1 MAKRLDSRS
10 LRLFLAVA
18 RTLSFRQAA
27 EALHLSQPPLSRA
40 IRELEERL
48 GTPLFE
54 RDTQGV
60 SLTDAGRTL
69 LPFARRMDR
78 LLDDAEAALA
88 AAHPPSRERLR
99 IGLTTAI
106 ETSALRR
113 LLAPVEAAYP
123 GATVAATD
131 SSPRLVRQ
139 LLAGR
144 LDAAFVALPVAAPG
158 VDLRALGSQAMVV
171 ALSASHPL
179 ARRRR
184 LALAD
189 LAGEPVFQFERARQ
203 PLFHDHCQRVFDAHG
218 FAPRF
223 VREPEDHHVL
233 LAEVATGRGV
243 ALLPSSF
250 TALRRT
256 GVAYRPLAE
265 GEALAVG
272 IGLAT
277 AADRPELGASLEAL
291 CSGRD
296 PAGSR
301 RPARRAAAR
310 AGKP

>member
-1 MAKRLDSRS
+1 MANRLDSRS

-40 IRELEERL
+40 IRELEARL

-54 RDTQGV
+54 RDTQAV
-60 SLTDAGRTL
+60 ALTDAGRTL
-69 LPFARRMDR
+69 LPFARRIER

-88 AAHPPSRERLR
+88 SAHPPLGERLR

-106 ETSALRR
+106 ETSALHR
-113 LLAPVEAAYP
+113 LMAPVEAAYP
-123 GATVAATD
+123 GVVVAATD

-139 LLAGR
+139 VLGGR

-158 VDLRALGSQAMVV
+158 VDLHPLATQALVV
-171 ALSASHPL
+171 ALSATHPL

-189 LAGEPVFQFERARQ
+189 LGAEPVFRFERRRQ

-233 LAEVATGRGV
+233 LAEVAAGRAL

-277 AADRPELGASLEAL
+277 ASDRPELGESLEAL
-291 CSGRD
+291 CSGR
-296 PAGSR
+296 GRETVKRIR
-301 RPARRAAAR
+301 R
-310 AGKP
+310 